1 MRKILPTVEALV
13 AGILAGN
20 RVLLAQAITLVEST
34 RQEHIAL
41 AQEVI
46 GQLATHQEHA
56 KPTLRIGIT
65 GAPGS
70 GKSTFIEALGMHL
83 VENGH
88 KVAVLAIDP
97 SSSLRHGSIL
107 GDKTRMERLS
117 AQDRAFIRPSPAG
130 DALGGVARKT
140 RETIFLVEAAGY
152 DTVLIETVGVGQSE
166 IAVHSMTDLFLLLL
180 LPGAGDELQG
190 IKRGIVEM
198 ADLLVVNKA
207 DGDRVPLANM
217 ARMHYLNALHLFPAK
232 ASTWVPQVLP
242 CSAQSGE
249 GILKVWETIMHYAQH
264 TRENGFFDENRS
276 QQALFWLKETLQAA
290 LMHRFYTHPDVK
302 KLLQQLEPI
311 VVAGKVS
318 PFAAAEAILKV
329 WDK

>member
-46 GQLATHQEHA
+46 GQLAAHQEHLT
-56 KPTLRIGIT
+56 PTLRIGIT

-97 SSSLRHGSIL
+97 SSSLRPGSIL
-107 GDKTRMERLS
+107 GDKTLMERLS
-117 AQDRAFIRPSPAG
+117 AQDRAVIRPSPAG

-152 DTVLIETVGVGQSE
+152 DTILIETVGVGQSE

-232 ASTWVPQVLP
+232 ASAWVPQVLP
-242 CSAQSGE
+242 CSAQNGE

-276 QQALFWLKETLQAA
+276 QQALFWLKETLQTA

-302 KLLQQLEPI
+302 NLLQQLEPI